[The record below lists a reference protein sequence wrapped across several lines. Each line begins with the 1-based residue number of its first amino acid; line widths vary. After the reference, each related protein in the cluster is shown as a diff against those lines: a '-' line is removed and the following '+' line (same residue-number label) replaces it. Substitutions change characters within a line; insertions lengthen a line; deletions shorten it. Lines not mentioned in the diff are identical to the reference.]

1 MIMNKVF
8 SCVRREGVQYAVL
21 AVCAAVLVFAV
32 GDCMLLSLSSW
43 RVVDV
48 DSTFVISSLAA
59 LVIHFLFWYGL
70 LLLGVLNR
78 GVAYVVIPVVVFL
91 QIGIHYA
98 SSRYGA
104 VTNELAI
111 AAYST
116 NWNELKHYLYPRTV
130 ILFGGL
136 LACIAML
143 VVLLRFV
150 VSREN
155 IRKKKLLLCV
165 GVGTCVLTV
174 WVPELVRLHMPSL
187 SRLSVHC
194 VLKLN
199 PWLLGC
205 PKKQSEEEA
214 YDTILY
220 TKDIVPPFYQ
230 MSYVPIYDNL
240 VFFSSLWEFLNPE
253 QLEDAAMSRS
263 SKVFDSLPRVAVFYI
278 GESFRADHSPY
289 NGYHRNTLP
298 KVSLLSNVVNFPNLH
313 SSETQTITSI
323 YSMLTLWNEEKEKA
337 THSSFLDIL
346 KKHGYKS
353 YLMVG
358 ANTEGTWYNS
368 PLIAPILKG
377 NITFDSRPASAGE
390 YRAACCRLM
399 SEQKSPLFLLIEDGA
414 GHMPYPSSTYPFGTK
429 NVIDLYDNALIDIDM
444 RVAGI
449 IDALKE
455 EDAILFFAS
464 DHGESFGEEGR
475 IGHGGPKSAAEQLH
489 VCGFLWYSD
498 EYARKR
504 PEIIQGLKD
513 NATRFVSLNQFYHTV
528 VSLCGLSSDVQIA
541 EHDMTRPC
549 KKE

>member
-1 MIMNKVF
+1 MGKLRVF
-8 SCVRREGVQYAVL
+8 LKTGCVQFAVL
-21 AVCAAVLVFAV
+21 AICAAILVFTI
-32 GDCMLLSLSSW
+32 GDSYLLSW
-43 RVVDV
+43 QNWVNDEVDGALM
-48 DSTFVISSLAA
+48 ISGVAA
-59 LVIHFLFWYGL
+59 FIIHFLFWYGM

-78 GVAYVVIPVVVFL
+78 FAAYVVLPVVVFL
-91 QIGIHYA
+91 QIGINYA
-98 SSRYGA
+98 ASRYGT
-104 VTNELAI
+104 VTSELAI
-111 AAYST
+111 AAYNT

-136 LACIAML
+136 LACIVML

-187 SRLSVHC
+187 GRLSVHC
-194 VLKLN
+194 VLKRN
-199 PWLLGC
+199 PWLQWC
-205 PKKQSEEEA
+205 PKKQSEVEA

-220 TKDIVPPFYQ
+220 TKDVVPPYYQ

-253 QLEDAAMSRS
+253 QLENAAMSPS

-346 KKHGYKS
+346 QKHGYKS

-368 PLIAPILKG
+368 PLIAPLLKG
-377 NITFDSRPASAGE
+377 NITFDSHPASAGE
-390 YRAACCRLM
+390 YRAACSRLM
-399 SEQKSPLFLLIEDGA
+399 SEQKSPLFLLVEDGA

-489 VCGFLWYSD
+489 VCGFMWYSD

-528 VSLCGLSSDVQIA
+528 VSLCGLASAVQIA